1 MKDRTGRRRHPA
13 VDAGAGGVMTGGDHV
28 PFTMLKRISV
38 ATGLGLAAT
47 ALFGARATRDQAA
60 ADRWNRTRLARGV
73 TVGGRRVKLE
83 APRKVGARG
92 ARGRWQFQERPG
104 RGRQFRRTG

>member
-1 MKDRTGRRRHPA
+1 M
-13 VDAGAGGVMTGGDHV
+13 

-47 ALFGARATRDQAA
+47 ALFGARAGQDQAA
-60 ADRWNRTRLARGV
+60 ADRWNRTRLAKGV

-92 ARGRWQFQERPG
+92 ARGHWQFQDRPG
-104 RGRQFRRTG
+104 ARRRLRLPFRH

>member
-1 MKDRTGRRRHPA
+1 
-13 VDAGAGGVMTGGDHV
+13 V

-47 ALFGARATRDQAA
+47 ALFGARASRDQAA
-60 ADRWNRTRLARGV
+60 ADRWNRTRLAKGV

-92 ARGRWQFQERPG
+92 ARGHWQFRDRPG
-104 RGRQFRRTG
+104 ARRRLRLPFRH

>member
-1 MKDRTGRRRHPA
+1 M
-13 VDAGAGGVMTGGDHV
+13 

-47 ALFGARATRDQAA
+47 ALFGARATKDQAA
-60 ADRWNRTRLARGV
+60 ADRWNRTRLAKGV
-73 TVGGRRVKLE
+73 TVAGRRVKLE

-92 ARGRWQFQERPG
+92 ARGRWQFRDRPG
-104 RGRQFRRTG
+104 GRRRLRLPFRD